1 MRTLALVAAVLGAA
15 VATPLAAQNVSAI
28 AGTPYNTTS
37 VNAAA
42 NGSSMTGM
50 KVDVCLSTGC
60 SSHTWG
66 FLSNNLLAGG
76 FYGIQTADMRI
87 RVGGNLDTYI
97 PLLGDWRFDLFNTAV
112 LQSVTFSGFGGG
124 TVFDRTAPSPGTPG
138 SDVGRDGDLRNR
150 CFGFLASGGCV
161 NFDNAS
167 VQYRNEVSL
176 NNTVYGDLYESVFID
191 FTNVALTKSNA
202 AGGLDESYSEFY
214 LSLDSDNAQ
223 LVKVPEPTSF
233 ALVLPGLVALGA
245 AARRRNRA

>member
-1 MRTLALVAAVLGAA
+1 MKTLAFAAAVLGAA
-15 VATPLAAQNVSAI
+15 VVTPLAAQNVSAI

-37 VNAAA
+37 VNAAS

-50 KVDVCLSTGC
+50 KVDVCLNTGC

-66 FLSNNLLAGG
+66 FLSSNLLAGG
-76 FYGIQTADMRI
+76 FYGIQTPNVRI

-112 LQSVTFSGFGGG
+112 LQTVTFSGVDGN

-167 VQYRNEVSL
+167 VQYRNQVAL

-191 FTNVALTKSNA
+191 FTNVTLTGARA
-202 AGGLDESYSEFY
+202 AGGLDESYAEFY
-214 LSLDSDNAQ
+214 LNLDSDNAA
-223 LVKVPEPTSF
+223 LVEVPEPTSF
-233 ALVLPGLVALGA
+233 ALVLPGLVALGVA
-245 AARRRNRA
+245 VRRRKRA